1 MSPYHI
7 CLHARPPHVTEGDVV
22 VIAGYEVA
30 ALAIRP
36 ESCGAPFG
44 VSFEE
49 AAEAL
54 ATLPRM
60 FVEPD
65 GSFVW
70 VGGSADSRW
79 QIDGSL
85 YDRDGRLLYVE
96 LKGCCPLAELELLW
110 RAFGWPEQPLVVQLV
125 QQAVF
130 VEEPEFR
137 RLIRPASPRG

>member
-1 MSPYHI
+1 MAPFHI
-7 CLHARPPHVTEGDVV
+7 CLHTRPSIVASGEVV
-22 VIAGYEVA
+22 LIDGCAVA
-30 ALAIRP
+30 TLAIRP
-36 ESCGAPFG
+36 DSCGAPFG

-49 AAEAL
+49 ASEAL

-96 LKGCCPLAELELLW
+96 LKGSCPLAELELLW

-137 RLIRPASPRG
+137 RFT